1 MPAKPKKTAKKRKN
15 LLSKALDLIIK
26 PLPKRDGDAGSG
38 FRNANK
44 QLDELDKRRGK

>member
-1 MPAKPKKTAKKRKN
+1 MPAKQTTKKKKKN

-44 QLDELDKRRGK
+44 QLDELENRRRK